1 MKSQTSI
8 KILLPL
14 FVVLMTVSGELA
26 GQMGPGMGLYYSPT
40 DPSAPC
46 IDQQRLQRPGEAKAR
61 TRRAQRSQ
69 DRRADSQR
77 MRDRLST
84 VKMWKITEYLD
95 LSEEQAGKF
104 FPRTQ
109 EHQKEMDKLG
119 QQRRQ
124 LYVDFQQKIDDGKVS
139 AGDADRYIAETAR
152 LDKAL
157 IELRAKH
164 IQGLKDILSDEQLA
178 RFAVFNEYFRRQ
190 IGQHLRRELAPEGA
204 DQPEENE

>member
-1 MKSQTSI
+1 MKSQAGI
-8 KILLPL
+8 RIIIPILL
-14 FVVLMTVSGELA
+14 VIMAGTGKLA
-26 GQMGPGMGLYYSPT
+26 GQMGPGMRLCLSV
-40 DPSAPC
+40 DPSIPG
-46 IDQQRLQRPGEAKAR
+46 IDQQRLQRPGKANAR
-61 TRRAQRSQ
+61 TRRDQQ
-69 DRRADSQR
+69 PKEKRADSQR

-104 FPRTQ
+104 FPRTR
-109 EHQKEMDKLG
+109 EHQKEMNELIE
-119 QQRRQ
+119 QRRQ
-124 LYVDFQQKIDDGKVS
+124 LYEDFQQQIDDGKVG

-178 RFAVFNEYFRRQ
+178 RFAIFDEHFRRQ
-190 IGQHLRRELAPEGA
+190 IGQGLRRELPPAVP
-204 DQPEENE
+204 DQPEGKE